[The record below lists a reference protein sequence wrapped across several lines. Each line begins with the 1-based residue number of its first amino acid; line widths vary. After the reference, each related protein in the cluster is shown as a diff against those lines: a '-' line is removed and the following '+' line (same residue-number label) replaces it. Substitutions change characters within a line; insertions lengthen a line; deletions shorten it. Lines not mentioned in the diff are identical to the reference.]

1 MQSRQ
6 LKPYCQYL
14 NDPNHGLF
22 KCNAPIGVVERL
34 TVLNDFFYK
43 TAFWPGLSS
52 EGRAGDAV
60 L

>member
-1 MQSRQ
+1 M
-6 LKPYCQYL
+6 
-14 NDPNHGLF
+14 F

-43 TAFWPGLSS
+43 TAFWPGFSS
-52 EGRAGDAV
+52 EGRARDAV